1 MAQQMTAPSRL
12 AQPRSLSLERR
23 LERWFGKDWKIA
35 VLFMAPMVILMGG
48 LILWPFVNA
57 VLLSFTT
64 RNIARQDVFVGL
76 ANYARLLSDTQF
88 TGSIGNTVRF
98 TVVSVAMKLVVG
110 MTIALLLNSKL
121 PFRNVLSGIML
132 LPWIVPEVV
141 TALTWRG
148 IYDPIFGTLN
158 PLLRS
163 LGLINRDIGWLS
175 ESGLALWSVI
185 AVNIW
190 KGIPF
195 FTLLLLAG
203 MKSIDKELYEAAEVD
218 GANPVQRFFNITLPG
233 LKYVIAVAVLLS
245 TITTFNTFGIIYLM
259 TGGGPGGETRVYS
272 ILAYERALLQNRY
285 GPGAAVSLATAPFLA
300 IFIILL
306 SRFMRQGVDRT
317 APNTKGSGFLQNV
330 SRLAPWLIAALF
342 LAVAILTTLAGV
354 GAAGLLISLAITA
367 VICVALLLL
376 ARFAAVLTTGA
387 TPWMLIA
394 GLVPLL
400 LIAVVSPPQSIVSS
414 LVQVL
419 LALVAIAV
427 AATVIYWLATFATR
441 WLNALSRERLGKA
454 GRLLLLLPFVFFVL
468 FPFYFVLTTA
478 FKSDTQIQQRVSLFW
493 PQPWTLEQFNYLLT
507 QTDYTLWFRNTVTV
521 ALITT
526 ALSVLFAALGGYA
539 LARLKFRGAA
549 AMTTVL
555 LITYLLPA
563 SLLFIPMYRI
573 LTGLGAINTHMALI
587 LTYPTFLMPFATW
600 VMLGYYRG
608 IPEDLEEAAMI
619 DGANRLTAFFRI
631 TLPLAMPA
639 LLAITLIAFTN
650 SWNEFLYAFIF
661 LTSEKLITLPV
672 GLQKLVFADIYPYGL
687 LMAAS
692 LIMSI
697 PVVIMYIFAQRFLV
711 EGLTAGSVKG

>member
-1 MAQQMTAPSRL
+1 MA
-12 AQPRSLSLERR
+12 
-23 LERWFGKDWKIA
+23 
-35 VLFMAPMVILMGG
+35 G

-76 ANYARLLSDTQF
+76 GNYTRLLSDTQF
-88 TGSIGNTVRF
+88 TGAIGNTVRF

-163 LGLINRDIGWLS
+163 LGLINRDVGWLS

-203 MKSIDKELYEAAEVD
+203 MKAIDKELYEAAEVD

-306 SRFMRQGVDRT
+306 SRFMRQGVDRST
-317 APNTKGSGFLQNV
+317 RETTGSRITQNM
-330 SRLAPWLIAALF
+330 SRYMPWILAALF
-342 LAVAILTTLAGV
+342 LVVAVVNTLV
-354 GAAGLLISLAITA
+354 GAGAVVLLISLAVTA
-367 VICVALLLL
+367 LICLALLGL
-376 ARFAAVLTTGA
+376 ARFAAVLSTRA
-387 TPWMLIA
+387 TPWLILA
-394 GLVPLL
+394 GLVPFV
-400 LIAVVSPPQSIVSS
+400 LIAAMSPPQSIASS
-414 LVQVL
+414 LGQALLVL
-419 LALVAIAV
+419 AAFTIA
-427 AATVIYWLATFATR
+427 AAVLYALATHASRRLKTD
-441 WLNALSRERLGKA
+441 SRERVGKV
-454 GRLLLLLPFVFFVL
+454 GRLLLLLPFIFFVL
-468 FPFYFVLTTA
+468 FPFYFVITTA

-493 PQPWTLEQFNYLLT
+493 PQPWTLDQFNYLLT
-507 QTDYTLWFRNTVTV
+507 RTDYTLWFRNTVTV

-526 ALSVLFAALGGYA
+526 ALSVLLAALGGYA

-549 AMTTVL
+549 AMTTIL
-555 LITYLLPA
+555 LVTYLLPA

-573 LTGLGAINTHMALI
+573 LTGLGVINTHMALI